1 MSEGQTMK
9 RLKDKQ
15 TKGQTV
21 IYKTLHRRLRIYNVV
36 SSTIGNNQ
44 CENCISLDFNF

>member
-1 MSEGQTMK
+1 MTEGQKMK

-21 IYKTLHRRLRIYNVV
+21 IYKTLHRKLRFITGSKLIRHYLFV
-36 SSTIGNNQ
+36 S
-44 CENCISLDFNF
+44 